1 MDFTDKVAIVTG
13 GGRGLGR
20 QYCLELARR
29 GARIVINDLGASVDG
44 QGASDAAYEVVAE
57 IEAAG
62 GTAIANG
69 ASVTDANAMAAMV
82 ENVLDRFGRIDL
94 LVANAGILRDKS
106 FSKMPLDDFRTVI
119 EVHLMGTVNAIKAV
133 WPVMTRQQGGRIVVT
148 TSTAGLFGNFGQ
160 TNYGAAKTAVIGL
173 MNSLN
178 IEGHKAGI
186 KVNCI
191 SPFAVTRMSESLT
204 SPEIAA
210 VMKPEHVAQGVV
222 WLASDAAPAGV
233 ILNAGSGR
241 FSTTRIVES
250 PGIAFPLDAARAEN
264 VAEAWTKISDPGGER
279 GFGSALE
286 HSADF
291 LQRAPAAG

>member
-1 MDFTDKVAIVTG
+1 MDFTNKVAIVTG

-29 GARIVINDLGASVDG
+29 GAKLVVNDLGTSVDG
-44 QGASDAAYEVVAE
+44 EGASDAAYEVVAE

-82 ENVLDRFGRIDL
+82 EEVLDRFGRIDL

-106 FSKMPLDDFRTVI
+106 FAKMPLDDFRTVI
-119 EVHLMGTVNAIKAV
+119 DVHLMGSVNAIKAV
-133 WPVMTRQQGGRIVVT
+133 WPTMTLQQGGRIIVT
-148 TSTAGLFGNFGQ
+148 TSSAGLFGNFGQ
-160 TNYGAAKTAVIGL
+160 ANYGAAKTAVIGL

-191 SPFAVTRMSESLT
+191 SPFAVTRMSENLA
-204 SPEIAA
+204 SPELVDA
-210 VMKPEHVAQGVV
+210 MKPEHVAQGVV
-222 WLASDAAPAGV
+222 WLASDEAPAGV

-241 FSTTRIVES
+241 FSTARIVES
-250 PGIAFPLDAARAEN
+250 PGIAFPPDAARAEN
-264 VAEAWTKISDPGGER
+264 VAEAWAKISDPSGER
-279 GFGSALE
+279 SFGSAGE
-286 HSADF
+286 HSVDF
-291 LQRAPAAG
+291 LQRAPVAG